1 MKKILLVDDDALVLQ
16 VFRDGL
22 LRQGFQVATAKNGLE
37 AINMLEENKP
47 DLIVLDLMMPKL
59 TGADVVKFI
68 RAQAHLADLPVIVLS
83 NSYVDE
89 LTTAVRQAGVQEALV
104 KSRCTPSTLV
114 DIIQQ
119 TLGLN
124 SPAKAQLSSAE
135 EEFRAKA
142 RCDFLAHASETC
154 QALRELGDK
163 IKSASTDLDRERR
176 LQDFYRKAHFVTA
189 TAGLARCARIE
200 KMSTVLEALLVAFMD
215 KPINLD
221 SSVWRT
227 INMAI
232 DFLETLFRESDEAV
246 EPPRSDPRVLV
257 LDDDAVS
264 NRAIISILRRIGLTA
279 YGFQD
284 SVEAFESLETVR
296 YDLLLLDIE
305 MPGVNGIE
313 FCRRVRGLR
322 RYRKT
327 PIVFVTWHSDFETR
341 AEGLLSG
348 GNDVLGKPIFPME
361 LAVKTVI
368 HLLKPIAGDF

>member
-1 MKKILLVDDDALVLQ
+1 
-16 VFRDGL
+16 
-22 LRQGFQVATAKNGLE
+22 
-37 AINMLEENKP
+37 
-47 DLIVLDLMMPKL
+47 
-59 TGADVVKFI
+59 
-68 RAQAHLADLPVIVLS
+68 
-83 NSYVDE
+83 
-89 LTTAVRQAGVQEALV
+89 
-104 KSRCTPSTLV
+104 
-114 DIIQQ
+114 
-119 TLGLN
+119 
-124 SPAKAQLSSAE
+124 
-135 EEFRAKA
+135 
-142 RCDFLAHASETC
+142 
-154 QALRELGDK
+154 
-163 IKSASTDLDRERR
+163 
-176 LQDFYRKAHFVTA
+176 
-189 TAGLARCARIE
+189 
-200 KMSTVLEALLVAFMD
+200 
-215 KPINLD
+215 
-221 SSVWRT
+221 
-227 INMAI
+227 MAI